1 MNILAIDTSGPVA
14 GCAVMADGKVTYQ
27 VTMNRGLTHS
37 ETIMPAVDQ
46 ALTASGLNCGDI
58 DVFAAVAGPGSFTGV
73 RIGVCAVKGLA
84 HAVGKPCARVHA
96 LEALSMNFY
105 GFDGLCC
112 PILDA
117 RRGQVYCAA
126 YDMKGGLPSEI
137 VAPDALPLEA
147 FIEKLGADRRLV
159 FVGDGVPAYGNRI
172 METLGS
178 RALIAPEHLI
188 NLRPDAAC
196 VLAAARPDQW
206 MAARLLTP
214 VYLRAPQAERERAA
228 GRDHT
233 KPLRRQREE
242 AVRASAKR
250 TEPEQSGGLPGET
263 RGAPK
268 AGGGATK

>member
-14 GCAVMADGKVTYQ
+14 GCAVMMDGRVTYQ
-27 VTMNRGLTHS
+27 VVMNRGLTHS
-37 ETIMPAVDQ
+37 ETIMPTVDQ

-84 HAVGKPCARVHA
+84 HAVGKPCARGHA
-96 LEALSMNFY
+96 LEALSMNFF

-126 YDMKGGLPSEI
+126 YDMKDGLPAGA
-137 VAPDALPLEA
+137 VAPDAVQLADFIAALPT
-147 FIEKLGADRRLV
+147 DRRLA
-159 FVGDGVPAYGNRI
+159 FVGDGVPAYGDKI
-172 METLGS
+172 SKMLGS
-178 RALIAPEHLI
+178 RALIAPEHLR

-206 MAARLLTP
+206 MEARYLTP
-214 VYLRAPQAERERAA
+214 IYLRAPQAERERAA

-242 AVRASAKR
+242 EAK
-250 TEPEQSGGLPGET
+250 
-263 RGAPK
+263 
-268 AGGGATK
+268 